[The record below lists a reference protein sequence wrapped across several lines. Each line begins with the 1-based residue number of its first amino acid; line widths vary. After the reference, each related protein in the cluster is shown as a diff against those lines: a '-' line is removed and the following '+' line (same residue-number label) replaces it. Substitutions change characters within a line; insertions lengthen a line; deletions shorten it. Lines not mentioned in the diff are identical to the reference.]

1 LPNYLQPCA
10 GDERSGREADV
21 SLKDAA
27 MIDRSVE
34 WNFFEGRRARILRM
48 HDDWYI
54 RLQDRSLELI
64 EQLVAADGDEL
75 SLDELIAVENFIDE
89 IGGFENARLAIRA
102 LREIEDVA

>member
-1 LPNYLQPCA
+1 
-10 GDERSGREADV
+10 
-21 SLKDAA
+21 
-27 MIDRSVE
+27 
-34 WNFFEGRRARILRM
+34 M